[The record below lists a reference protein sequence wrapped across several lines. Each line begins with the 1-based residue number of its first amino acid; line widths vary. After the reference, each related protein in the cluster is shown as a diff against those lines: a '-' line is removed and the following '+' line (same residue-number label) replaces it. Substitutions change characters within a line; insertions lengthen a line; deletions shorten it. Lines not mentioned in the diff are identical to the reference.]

1 MLALTRALR
10 ARRARPPEVAENLFS
25 CFAENLFSCF
35 AAARAAC
42 VSTWLGEVR
51 AARAACVSTWLGE
64 VRQEHQSWLAT
75 NSEPCT
81 CTQSHLSPRARFHFL
96 RSDKKDL
103 RIDVVNHCQTLPG
116 LPRAAWPSG
125 RFAEV
130 ATCLVNQIE
139 DAARNGE
146 RAVGPYLSDVVR
158 PSFGTI

>member
-1 MLALTRALR
+1 M
-10 ARRARPPEVAENLFS
+10 P
-25 CFAENLFSCF
+25 
-35 AAARAAC
+35 
-42 VSTWLGEVR
+42 

-130 ATCLVNQIE
+130 ATCLVNIKSKMLR
-139 DAARNGE
+139 ATVNGPS
-146 RAVGPYLSDVVR
+146 GHTCLTFSDPHSEQFKISGGCSRRTWPCAQVKLR
-158 PSFGTI
+158 PGK